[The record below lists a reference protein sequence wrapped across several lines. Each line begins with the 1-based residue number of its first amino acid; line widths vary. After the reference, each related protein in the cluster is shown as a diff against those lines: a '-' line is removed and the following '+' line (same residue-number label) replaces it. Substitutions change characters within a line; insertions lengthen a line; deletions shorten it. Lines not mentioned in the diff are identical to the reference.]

1 MVGIDALSKLLYR
14 KMQVRSGRVPCG
26 STFSDDEA
34 RPDFFPDFV
43 VDFGDAFIP
52 LQKDDFQSGVVFREL
67 ESCPVFV
74 VVCDNRVALQKFL
87 DVVRFQFF

>member
-43 VDFGDAFIP
+43 VDFGEVQIRGFKSVEMFDFDVVSTAFGIP
-52 LQKDDFQSGVVFREL
+52 TCFCNYSVKHGVNI
-67 ESCPVFV
+67 FV
-74 VVCDNRVALQKFL
+74 VGF
-87 DVVRFQFF
+87 